1 MRRAEYSRMSEE
13 TKISCMLNLDGT
25 GKAEV
30 KTGVGFLN
38 HLLTLFTFHSGFDL
52 TLNAEGDIY
61 VDDHHT
67 VEDVGIVLGT
77 ALDKALGDR
86 LGINR
91 YGFFLLPM
99 DETLARVV
107 CDISGRPYLVLEAA
121 FTREM
126 IGDLATENLKELLKS
141 LANKA
146 GLTLHI
152 DILRGENNHH
162 MAEAIFKALGRAL
175 GEAVKVTSDRNPST
189 KGLID

>member
-1 MRRAEYSRMSEE
+1 
-13 TKISCMLNLDGT
+13 
-25 GKAEV
+25 
-30 KTGVGFLN
+30 
-38 HLLTLFTFHSGFDL
+38 
-52 TLNAEGDIY
+52 
-61 VDDHHT
+61 
-67 VEDVGIVLGT
+67 
-77 ALDKALGDR
+77 
-86 LGINR
+86 
-91 YGFFLLPM
+91 
-99 DETLARVV
+99 V

>member
-30 KTGVGFLN
+30 KTGVGFLD

-91 YGFFLLPM
+91 YGFSFFPWTKRWR
-99 DETLARVV
+99 EWCA
-107 CDISGRPYLVLEAA
+107 ISQE
-121 FTREM
+121 
-126 IGDLATENLKELLKS
+126 
-141 LANKA
+141 
-146 GLTLHI
+146 
-152 DILRGENNHH
+152 
-162 MAEAIFKALGRAL
+162 
-175 GEAVKVTSDRNPST
+175 
-189 KGLID
+189 GLI